1 MKKFLMS
8 TRFNKQKPSDFGLE
22 YVEGKFIL
30 LKDGSEWVQCQLY
43 DFGWGKE
50 NGFYK
55 KPLGSFEELISL
67 VIDFT
72 DEEDAYG
79 AASIIEDLYMNDLKQ
94 YLLDLMYHKV
104 NKNIKKRLCSIFKL
118 NYPINRTYKKE
129 YSIKQNENEYQQWKL
144 ISKFYS

>member
-1 MKKFLMS
+1 MS